1 VWFPSRVVAV
11 VEVEHD
17 DQEIIQRVAALDI
30 GKAELVCCVRV
41 PGPGRRRLQ
50 EVRTFSTMTRSLL
63 MMSNWLGGPGVT
75 RVVMEATS
83 DYWKP
88 PFYLLEGSFETWL
101 VNAKDVK
108 HLPGRPKTDRLD
120 AVWLCKG
127 AERQML
133 RPSFVPPEPIR
144 MLRDLTRYRVDLIG
158 ARTAEKQRVEKLL
171 EDAQIKVSVVATD
184 IFGVSGRAM
193 MTALIAGER
202 DPETLADMARGSMR
216 KKSTQLREAFI
227 GRFNDHH
234 AFLLTKMLARIDQ
247 LGADIADVEERTS
260 AQIAAFAS
268 AVARLDEILGI
279 GVTAAQAI
287 IAEIGLDMTRF
298 PTPAHLSSWANFAPG
313 IKESAGRKKG
323 NGATGH
329 GNRYLAR
336 VLGEAAVSAGRTDT
350 FLGERYRRIARG
362 RGKKKAAVAV
372 GRSILVI
379 IWHLL
384 SDPQARFVDL
394 GPDFYDTR
402 MGTQRA
408 IRNHILRL
416 QDLGYR
422 VTLEPAARPISIKP
436 FAAPLRS
443 TASCRLPTRLPFSSW
458 GCRND
463 PAFRVRH
470 GQGAFAEHRRVE
482 VRASSSLD
490 RRRLCYG
497 PAEETRSRSEPA
509 RWPRASW
516 PGALFCQTRERRPQ

>member
-1 VWFPSRVVAV
+1 M
-11 VEVEHD
+11 EVEHD

-41 PGPGRRRLQ
+41 PGSGRRRLQ

-63 MMSNWLGGPGVT
+63 IMSDWLVGLGVT
-75 RVVMEATS
+75 RVVMEATG

-120 AVWLCKG
+120 AVWLCKV

-144 MLRDLTRYRVDLIG
+144 VLRDLTRYRVDLIG
-158 ARTAEKQRVEKLL
+158 ARTAEKQRVEKLF
-171 EDAQIKVSVVATD
+171 EDAQIKVSVVASD

-202 DPETLADMARGSMR
+202 DPEILADLARGRMR
-216 KKSTQLREAFI
+216 KKTTQLHEAFI

-234 AFLLTKMLARIDQ
+234 AFLLAKMLARIDQ
-247 LGADIADVEERTS
+247 LSADIADVEERTS
-260 AQIAAFAS
+260 TQIAPFAD
-268 AVARLDEILGI
+268 AVASLDQIPGI

-298 PTPAHLSSWANFAPG
+298 PTPAHLCSWARFAPG

-323 NGATGH
+323 NGDTGH

-336 VLGEAAVSAGRTDT
+336 VLGEAAVSAARTNT
-350 FLGERYRRIARG
+350 FLGERYRRIARR
-362 RGKKKAAVAV
+362 RGKKRALVAV

-384 SDPQARFVDL
+384 NDENARFHDL
-394 GPDFYDTR
+394 GPDYYDSR
-402 MGTQRA
+402 VNLNRKM
-408 IRNHILRL
+408 RNHVREL
-416 QDLGYR
+416 QHLGYR
-422 VTLEPAARPISIKP
+422 VTLEP
-436 FAAPLRS
+436 
-443 TASCRLPTRLPFSSW
+443 TA
-458 GCRND
+458 
-463 PAFRVRH
+463 
-470 GQGAFAEHRRVE
+470 
-482 VRASSSLD
+482 
-490 RRRLCYG
+490 
-497 PAEETRSRSEPA
+497 
-509 RWPRASW
+509 
-516 PGALFCQTRERRPQ
+516 